1 MNKLVMYGAAVL
13 LAGFIYGCGGG
24 GSGSNP
30 APVNANVRGQL
41 ILPEAVDLPRFE
53 VYLDTDLDP
62 TIGYIKKDSEICQC
76 QLLVDYFF
84 VDAPQGTYYIHA
96 VVRINST
103 IDAAPVAGDFVGY
116 YVTDSNP
123 PTTPNV
129 VVTAVGGPLFDFNL
143 VKK

>member
-30 APVNANVRGQL
+30 TPLNTNVQGQL
-41 ILPEAVDLPRFE
+41 ILPEAVLDPRFE

-62 TIGYIKKDSEICQC
+62 TNGYIKKHSDICHC
-76 QLLVDYFF
+76 QMLVDYFF
-84 VDAPQGTYYIHA
+84 VDAPAGTYFVHA

-103 IDAAPVAGDFVGY
+103 EDAAPVAGDFVGY

-123 PTTPNV
+123 PLTPNV
-129 VVTAVGGPLFDFNL
+129 VVTAAGGPLIDFNL